1 MIKDASTKQIR
12 KYMIKYCLISLILFS
27 LFSCDSNRLY
37 EKNISIENTVW
48 DLSQKPSF
56 EYNNTDTI
64 SKVNLKANIRHSSSY
79 PFSNLWLFINTI
91 DPLGALK
98 TDTLEC
104 ILAQKDG
111 KWLGSGL
118 GDVWD
123 IQCQFKSYRLL
134 KKGVYTFEIE
144 QAMRHGDLA
153 EIEQLP
159 GILEIGLR
167 IEKQVEK

>member
-1 MIKDASTKQIR
+1 M
-12 KYMIKYCLISLILFS
+12 MKYCLISLILFS
-27 LFSCDSNRLY
+27 LLSCDSNRLY
-37 EKNISIENTVW
+37 EKNISIKNAVW
-48 DLSQKPSF
+48 DLSQKPIF
-56 EYNNTDTI
+56 EYNNTDTV

-79 PFSNLWLFINTI
+79 PFSNTI
-91 DPLGALK
+91 DPLGGLK

-123 IQCQFKSYRLL
+123 IQCQFKSYRFL
-134 KKGVYTFEIE
+134 KQGMYTFEIE

-153 EIEQLP
+153 KIEQLP
-159 GILEIGLR
+159 GIMEIGFR
-167 IEKQVEK
+167 IEKQEEK